1 MKIVYEKQPSKSNL
15 IRFFNL
21 FMTWKF
27 KSCFNPSYELFIHES
42 YKAGMYTISTYRMK
56 LELELVIENWVC
68 DDTSYLGVKKG
79 FWGNFINIAKV
90 LRENSSPY

>member
-1 MKIVYEKQPSKSNL
+1 
-15 IRFFNL
+15 
-21 FMTWKF
+21 
-27 KSCFNPSYELFIHES
+27 
-42 YKAGMYTISTYRMK
+42 MK

>member
-1 MKIVYEKQPSKSNL
+1 
-15 IRFFNL
+15 
-21 FMTWKF
+21 
-27 KSCFNPSYELFIHES
+27 
-42 YKAGMYTISTYRMK
+42 MK

-68 DDTSYLGVKKG
+68 DDASYLGMKKG